1 MILAENGYSMVKK
14 FISIWAAGGVIAFHK
29 NEKTFI
35 VVCKRSSENL
45 FSLPKGRPEK
55 NEGYKQTAIR
65 EVKEETGI
73 DAKII
78 KKILTTTHYFGVRNI
93 DQKIIKISQNNLGNY
108 KNNIT
113 IYKKTVHWYLMEYI
127 SGEFS
132 MHDDEFDSVE
142 WIELSI
148 AKNKITHKNEK
159 DVLGKVL
166 AIFKK

>member
-1 MILAENGYSMVKK
+1 
-14 FISIWAAGGVIAFHK
+14 
-29 NEKTFI
+29 
-35 VVCKRSSENL
+35 
-45 FSLPKGRPEK
+45 
-55 NEGYKQTAIR
+55 
-65 EVKEETGI
+65 
-73 DAKII
+73 
-78 KKILTTTHYFGVRNI
+78 
-93 DQKIIKISQNNLGNY
+93 NLGNY

-142 WIELSI
+142 WIEISI